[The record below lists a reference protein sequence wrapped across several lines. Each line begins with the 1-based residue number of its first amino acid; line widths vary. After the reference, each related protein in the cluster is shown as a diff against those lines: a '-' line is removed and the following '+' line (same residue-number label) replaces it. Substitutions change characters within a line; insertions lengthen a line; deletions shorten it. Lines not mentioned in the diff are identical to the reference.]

1 MAVCCARFGLT
12 KNRNRRRAEGFGLML
27 VISHTVCGPHPYTRT
42 IHHPRQP
49 PIRWIRGWVHVLAN
63 HDTNIKGSTSHKG
76 TRICGARTSES
87 VALPKKSNPSPPQLW
102 AVPRTC
108 DVSPFPPQRTS
119 DGDRDRDPLS
129 CRRYLRL
136 RHPPTTGP
144 MMGRAEGCDGEGRI
158 SRRQA
163 GEQRWATRAAE
174 GQ

>member
-87 VALPKKSNPSPPQLW
+87 VALPSGADDGKGGGLRRG
-102 AVPRTC
+102 RT
-108 DVSPFPPQRTS
+108 D
-119 DGDRDRDPLS
+119 L
-129 CRRYLRL
+129 
-136 RHPPTTGP
+136 PTTGGGAKVEAVGDS
-144 MMGRAEGCDGEGRI
+144 GRRRTRYFIPVVYVVWHGRLI
-158 SRRQA
+158 SQTSAKVSSRSKIF
-163 GEQRWATRAAE
+163 
-174 GQ
+174 